1 MEKNNKYDVVIGLE
15 IHLESNTK
23 TKMFCSCLNDPD
35 ERKPNQNVCPICMG
49 HPGTLP
55 VINQQ
60 AIDNIIKLGLA
71 LDAKISPYTK
81 FDRKNY
87 FYPDLPKGYQI
98 SQFDYP
104 VCREGYLGVRVEK
117 GIKLMRINRI
127 HQEEDAGRLAHT
139 NDTTSS
145 LVDYNRAGV
154 ALIEL
159 VTEPDFKSAEEVIN
173 FARELQLIAKY
184 LNVSNANMEKGEMR
198 IEVNLS
204 LKEKGEE
211 ELGTKVEVKNLNSFK
226 AVEKS
231 ILFEIE
237 RQAKILDKGEKVVQ
251 ETRGWNE
258 AKQETLS
265 QRSKEDSDEYRYFP
279 EPDLPPLEITAERIE
294 SLKAEIPELPQS
306 KRARIEAEYGITD
319 LKTLEIF
326 IENKDFGKYFE
337 KIATE
342 IANWMIDE
350 KIEES
355 KSFEL
360 FRLASNYLTSDLI
373 GLSGGKIIDFS
384 ENIDPENFAEFITMI
399 YLGKINS
406 KVAKVVLKDMFDL
419 GKDPSHVV
427 LDRGLEQIDNGDEID
442 NIINEVLES
451 NKNAVEDYKKGKT
464 ASFQFL
470 IGQIMAKSKGKINP
484 DKAREILSQ
493 KLENIQ

>member
-1 MEKNNKYDVVIGLE
+1 MENNKYDVVIGLE

-23 TKMFCSCLNDPD
+23 SKMFCSCLNDPD
-35 ERKPNQNVCPICMG
+35 ERRPNQNVCPVCMG

-55 VINQQ
+55 VINQK

-104 VCREGYLGVRVEK
+104 VCRDGYLSVRSEK
-117 GIKLMRINRI
+117 GLKLMRINRI

-139 NDTTSS
+139 NDVTSS

-159 VTEPDFKSAEEVIN
+159 VTEPDFKSSVEVIN
-173 FARELQLIAKY
+173 FAKDLQLIAKY
-184 LNVSNANMEKGEMR
+184 LGVSNANMEKGEMR

-204 LKEKGEE
+204 LKEKGAE

-237 RQAKILDKGEKVVQ
+237 RQAMILDKGEKVVQ

-258 AKQETLS
+258 SKQETLS

-279 EPDLPPLEITAERIE
+279 EPDLPPLEITPERIA
-294 SLKAEIPELPQS
+294 SLKSEIPELPQN
-306 KRARIEAEYGITD
+306 KRARIEAEYGIND
-319 LKTLEIF
+319 LKILEIF

-342 IANWMIDE
+342 ISNWMID
-350 KIEES
+350 KGIDES
-355 KSFEL
+355 KSLDL

-373 GLSGGKIIDFS
+373 GLSGGKVIDFS
-384 ENIDPENFAEFITMI
+384 KNINPENFAEFIVMI
-399 YLGKINS
+399 HKDEINS
-406 KVAKVVLKDMFDL
+406 KIAKVVLKDMFEL

-427 LDRGLEQIDNGDEID
+427 QDRGLEQMDDGEEID
-442 NIINEVLES
+442 KMIEEVIEN
-451 NKNAVEDYKKGKT
+451 NKEAVEDYKKGKT

>member
-1 MEKNNKYDVVIGLE
+1 MENNKYDVVIGLE

-23 TKMFCSCLNDPD
+23 SKMFCSCLNDPD
-35 ERKPNQNVCPICMG
+35 ERRPNQNVCPVCMG

-55 VINQQ
+55 VINQK

-71 LDAKISPYTK
+71 LNAKISPYTK

-104 VCREGYLGVRVEK
+104 VCRDGYLSVRSEK
-117 GIKLMRINRI
+117 GLKLMRINRI

-139 NDTTSS
+139 NDVTSS

-159 VTEPDFKSAEEVIN
+159 VTEPDFKSSVEVIN
-173 FARELQLIAKY
+173 FAKDLQLIAKY
-184 LNVSNANMEKGEMR
+184 LGVSNANMEKGEMR

-204 LKEKGEE
+204 LKEKGAE

-258 AKQETLS
+258 SKQETLS

-279 EPDLPPLEITAERIE
+279 EPDLPPLEITPERIA
-294 SLKAEIPELPQS
+294 SLKSEIPELPQN
-306 KRARIEAEYGITD
+306 KRARIEAEYGIND
-319 LKTLEIF
+319 LKILEIF

-342 IANWMIDE
+342 ISNWMID
-350 KIEES
+350 KGIDES
-355 KSFEL
+355 KSLDL

-373 GLSGGKIIDFS
+373 GLSGGKVIDFS
-384 ENIDPENFAEFITMI
+384 KNINPENFAEFIVMI
-399 YLGKINS
+399 HKDEINS
-406 KVAKVVLKDMFDL
+406 KIAKVVLKDMFEL

-427 LDRGLEQIDNGDEID
+427 QDRGLEQMDDGEEID
-442 NIINEVLES
+442 KMIEEVIEN
-451 NKNAVEDYKKGKT
+451 NKEAVEDYKKGKT

>member
-1 MEKNNKYDVVIGLE
+1 MENNKYDVVIGLE

-55 VINQQ
+55 VINER

-71 LDAKISPYTK
+71 LNTEISSYTK

-104 VCREGYLGVRVEK
+104 VCKNGYLGVMVEK

-139 NDTTSS
+139 NDATSS

-154 ALIEL
+154 PLIEL
-159 VTEPDFKSAEEVIN
+159 VTEPDFKSAGEVIR
-173 FARELQLIAKY
+173 FAKELQLIAKY

-237 RQAKILDKGEKVVQ
+237 RQAKILDKGERVVQ

-279 EPDLPPLEITAERIE
+279 EPDLPPLEITEKRIAT
-294 SLKAEIPELPQS
+294 LKSQIPELPQN
-306 KRARIEAEYGITD
+306 KRARIEAEYGIND
-319 LKTLEIF
+319 LKVLEIF
-326 IENKDFGKYFE
+326 IENKDFGEYFE

-342 IANWMIDE
+342 ISNWMIDK

-355 KSFEL
+355 KAFEL

-384 ENIDPENFAEFITMI
+384 ENIDPENFAEFISMI
-399 YLGKINS
+399 YLGEINS
-406 KVAKVVLKDMFDL
+406 KIAKIILKDMFEL
-419 GKDPSHVV
+419 KKDPSHI
-427 LDRGLEQIDNGDEID
+427 LEDRGLKQIDDGDEID
-442 NIINEVLES
+442 NIIEEVLEN

>member
-1 MEKNNKYDVVIGLE
+1 MENNKYDVVIGLE

-23 TKMFCSCLNDPD
+23 SKMFCSCLNDPD
-35 ERKPNQNVCPICMG
+35 ERRPNQNVCPVCMG

-55 VINQQ
+55 VINQK

-104 VCREGYLGVRVEK
+104 VCRDGYLSVRSEK
-117 GIKLMRINRI
+117 GLKLMRINRI

-139 NDTTSS
+139 NDVTSS

-159 VTEPDFKSAEEVIN
+159 VTEPDFKSSVEVIN
-173 FARELQLIAKY
+173 FAKDLQLIAKY
-184 LNVSNANMEKGEMR
+184 LGVSNANMEKGEMR

-204 LKEKGEE
+204 LKEKGAE

-258 AKQETLS
+258 SKQETLS

-279 EPDLPPLEITAERIE
+279 EPDLPPLEITPERIA
-294 SLKAEIPELPQS
+294 SLKSEIPELPQN
-306 KRARIEAEYGITD
+306 KRARIEAEYGIND
-319 LKTLEIF
+319 LKILEIF

-342 IANWMIDE
+342 ISNWMID
-350 KIEES
+350 KGVDES
-355 KSFEL
+355 KSLDL

-373 GLSGGKIIDFS
+373 GLSGGKVIDFS
-384 ENIDPENFAEFITMI
+384 KNINPENFAEFIVMI
-399 YLGKINS
+399 HKDEINS
-406 KVAKVVLKDMFDL
+406 KIAKVVLKDMFEL

-427 LDRGLEQIDNGDEID
+427 QDRGLEQMDDGEEID
-442 NIINEVLES
+442 KMIEEVIEN
-451 NKNAVEDYKKGKT
+451 NKEAVEDYKKGKT

>member
-1 MEKNNKYDVVIGLE
+1 MENNKYDVVIGLE

-23 TKMFCSCLNDPD
+23 SKMFCSCLNDPD
-35 ERKPNQNVCPICMG
+35 ERRPNQNVCPVCMG

-55 VINQQ
+55 VINQK

-104 VCREGYLGVRVEK
+104 VCRDGYLSVRSEK
-117 GIKLMRINRI
+117 GLKLMRINRI

-139 NDTTSS
+139 NDATSS

-159 VTEPDFKSAEEVIN
+159 VTEPDFKSSTEVIN
-173 FARELQLIAKY
+173 FAKDLQLIAKY
-184 LNVSNANMEKGEMR
+184 LGVSNANMEKGEMR

-204 LKEKGEE
+204 LKEKGAE

-237 RQAKILDKGEKVVQ
+237 RQAKILDKGGKVVQ

-258 AKQETLS
+258 FKQKTLS

-279 EPDLPPLEITAERIE
+279 EPDLPPLEITPERIA
-294 SLKAEIPELPQS
+294 SLKSEIPELPQN
-306 KRARIEAEYGITD
+306 KRARIEAEYGIND
-319 LKTLEIF
+319 LKVLEIF

-342 IANWMIDE
+342 ISNWMVDR

-355 KSFEL
+355 KSLDL

-373 GLSGGKIIDFS
+373 GLSGGKVIDFS
-384 ENIDPENFAEFITMI
+384 KNINPENFAEFIVMI
-399 YLGKINS
+399 YKGEINS
-406 KVAKVVLKDMFDL
+406 KIAKVVLKDMFDL
-419 GKDPSHVV
+419 RKDPSHIIE
-427 LDRGLEQIDNGDEID
+427 DRGLQQMDDGEAIGK
-442 NIINEVLES
+442 IIEEVIQN
-451 NKNAVEDYKKGKT
+451 NKEAVEDYKKGKT

>member
-1 MEKNNKYDVVIGLE
+1 MENNKYDVVIGLE

-23 TKMFCSCLNDPD
+23 SKMFCSCLNDPD
-35 ERKPNQNVCPICMG
+35 ERRPNQNVCPVCMG

-55 VINQQ
+55 VINQK

-104 VCREGYLGVRVEK
+104 VCRDGYLSVRSEK
-117 GIKLMRINRI
+117 GLKLMRINRI

-139 NDTTSS
+139 NDVTSS

-159 VTEPDFKSAEEVIN
+159 VTEPDFKSSVEVIN
-173 FARELQLIAKY
+173 FAKDLQLIAKY
-184 LNVSNANMEKGEMR
+184 LGVSNANMEKGEMR

-204 LKEKGEE
+204 LKEKGAE

-258 AKQETLS
+258 SKQETLS

-279 EPDLPPLEITAERIE
+279 EPDLPPLEITPERIA
-294 SLKAEIPELPQS
+294 SLKSEIPELPQN
-306 KRARIEAEYGITD
+306 KRARIEAEYGIND
-319 LKTLEIF
+319 LKILEIF

-342 IANWMIDE
+342 ISNWMID
-350 KIEES
+350 KGIDES
-355 KSFEL
+355 KSLEL

-373 GLSGGKIIDFS
+373 GLSGGKVIDFS
-384 ENIDPENFAEFITMI
+384 KNINPENFAEFIVMI
-399 YLGKINS
+399 HKGEINS
-406 KVAKVVLKDMFDL
+406 KIAKVVLKDMFEL

-427 LDRGLEQIDNGDEID
+427 QDRGLEQMDDGEEID
-442 NIINEVLES
+442 KMIEEVIEN
-451 NKNAVEDYKKGKT
+451 NKEAVEDYKKGKT

>member
-1 MEKNNKYDVVIGLE
+1 MENNKYDVVIGLE

-23 TKMFCSCLNDPD
+23 SKMFCSCLNDPD
-35 ERKPNQNVCPICMG
+35 ERRPNQNVCPVCMG

-55 VINQQ
+55 VINQK

-104 VCREGYLGVRVEK
+104 VCRDGYLSVRSEK
-117 GIKLMRINRI
+117 GLKLMRINRI

-139 NDTTSS
+139 NDVTSS

-159 VTEPDFKSAEEVIN
+159 VTEPDFKSSVEVIN
-173 FARELQLIAKY
+173 FAKDLQLIAKY
-184 LNVSNANMEKGEMR
+184 LGVSNANMEKGEMR

-204 LKEKGEE
+204 LKEKGAE

-237 RQAKILDKGEKVVQ
+237 RQAMILDKGEKVVQ

-258 AKQETLS
+258 SKQETLS

-279 EPDLPPLEITAERIE
+279 EPDLPPLEITPERIA
-294 SLKAEIPELPQS
+294 SLKSEIPELPQN
-306 KRARIEAEYGITD
+306 KRARIEAEYGIND
-319 LKTLEIF
+319 LKILEIF

-342 IANWMIDE
+342 ISNWMID
-350 KIEES
+350 KGIDES
-355 KSFEL
+355 KSLEL

-373 GLSGGKIIDFS
+373 GLSGGKVIDFS
-384 ENIDPENFAEFITMI
+384 KNINPENFAEFIVMI
-399 YLGKINS
+399 HKDEINS
-406 KVAKVVLKDMFDL
+406 KIAKVVLKDMFEL

-427 LDRGLEQIDNGDEID
+427 QDRGLEQMDDGEEID
-442 NIINEVLES
+442 KMIEEVIEN
-451 NKNAVEDYKKGKT
+451 NKEAVEDYKKGKT